1 MNDTRSGTSRHARCH
16 SSSAL
21 SLFLSGVRARGFPA
35 LPSGPAS
42 SLDGKE
48 GSTDAC
54 RRLRFA
60 TPQAPVQHSSRW
72 LSDKTTTH
80 PAPIPQ
86 EVAGSSRPY
95 PTIPATRVSKDPA
108 HGGNP
113 RTSPPRPEAVRPACH
128 AGGRG
133 FESRRSR
140 SSKALRSDVFS
151 LRESPCWH
159 RKCIVATGAGDG
171 TWICVLSSTGAY
183 WCPPLHEPTGPRLT
197 ENAMVDKRGVLKL
210 DTPLTGTH
218 PAPRASRGS
227 ATRATQA

>member
-21 SLFLSGVRARGFPA
+21 SLFLSGLRARGFPA

-72 LSDKTTTH
+72 LSAKTTTH

-86 EVAGSSRPY
+86 EVAGSSRLY

-140 SSKALRSDVFS
+140 RKHPANQAVLLLAQAQPTAASFDPALIPQVMKKGLLAGISA
-151 LRESPCWH
+151 P
-159 RKCIVATGAGDG
+159 ATTTPDDIPRA
-171 TWICVLSSTGAY
+171 CVLGSDSSWDFAIS
-183 WCPPLHEPTGPRLT
+183 
-197 ENAMVDKRGVLKL
+197 
-210 DTPLTGTH
+210 
-218 PAPRASRGS
+218 RAE
-227 ATRATQA
+227 